1 MACAVE
7 LGAFLSFYKSSR
19 VGVGIVMQGSSFRL
33 LQKRRGFAAMARLRR
48 HRGGVGRPKA

>member
-19 VGVGIVMQGSSFRL
+19 VGVGIVMQGSSFL
-33 LQKRRGFAAMARLRR
+33 LLHKRRGWAAMARLRR